1 MATNKELNDK
11 VLNILSKDIKKVT
24 SDILEIYD
32 VVFGEN
38 KDSRSISDFV
48 RPGSSLKKAVDELTN
63 AGESQENALDI
74 IQSMVVVMAFKI
86 VSMPTYLVRDD
97 RGIAIVRAEDE
108 IDANSQFFYM
118 TNRFGNVGIEEIE
131 LNKRT
136 IVYRDNEHS
145 TDLEP
150 S

>member
-1 MATNKELNDK
+1 MTINKELNDK
-11 VLNILSKDIKKVT
+11 VSNILSKDIQKFT
-24 SDILEIYD
+24 SDILEIYN

-38 KDSRSISDFV
+38 KDGRSISDYV

-63 AGESQENALDI
+63 AGESKESALDI
-74 IQSMVVVMAFKI
+74 IQSLVVVMAFKI
-86 VSMPTYLVRDD
+86 VSMPTYLIRDD
-97 RGIAIVRAEDE
+97 QGIAIVRAENE

-118 TNRFGNVGIEEIE
+118 TNRFSNVSIEEIE

-136 IVYRDNEHS
+136 IVYRDKEHS